1 MNIYKTKELKKQG
14 LIQKLLGK
22 LPAENVMVEINNL
35 FAANQTSI
43 EKIKLDNIIEIA
55 DKYKVN
61 LNNKFKEIRL
71 ELFRSY
77 LHHCLTD
84 SKLEDFEIKSLK
96 HIREILLLNETDTE
110 SQIKLETEK
119 LYEQHV
125 KVAVEDGKLD
135 DSEKENLERLKKDL
149 LISESVA
156 SIIYNTSAKDILKKF
171 IDGTVSD
178 ERLSP
183 NEEKEIVEISKSLG
197 IELKV
202 EENSKD
208 VLDRY
213 KLYWQIENSE
223 LPVIDSDIN
232 IQKTE
237 KLHFQ
242 AYVKWL
248 EQRRITKRVNYG
260 GPTARIKIAKGVYY
274 RVGSIGVQR
283 VSEDVWQTIDSGQIY
298 LTNKRLI
305 FMGAKSNK
313 IIAINK
319 ILDIEP
325 FRNGIDIQK
334 ESGKSPFLEFSN
346 NADIF
351 SMILVRLMNEQ

>member
-1 MNIYKTKELKKQG
+1 
-14 LIQKLLGK
+14 
-22 LPAENVMVEINNL
+22 
-35 FAANQTSI
+35 
-43 EKIKLDNIIEIA
+43 
-55 DKYKVN
+55 
-61 LNNKFKEIRL
+61 
-71 ELFRSY
+71 
-77 LHHCLTD
+77 
-84 SKLEDFEIKSLK
+84 LEDFEIKSLK
-96 HIREILLLNETDTE
+96 HIREILLLNEKDTE

-119 LYEQHV
+119 LYEKHV
-125 KVAVEDGKLD
+125 KAAVGDGKLD
-135 DSEKENLERLKKDL
+135 DDEKNNLERLKKDL

-156 SIIYNTSAKDILKKF
+156 NKIYESSATEILKKF
-171 IDGTVSD
+171 IDGAVSD

-183 NEEKEIVEISKSLG
+183 NEEQEIAEISKSLG
-197 IELKV
+197 IELTV
-202 EENSKD
+202 EDKSKE

-223 LPVIDSDIN
+223 LPVIDTDIN

-242 AYVKWL
+242 TNVKWL
-248 EQRRITKRVNYG
+248 EQRRVTKRVNYG

-274 RVGSIGVQR
+274 RVGSVNVQR
-283 VSEDVWQTIDSGQIY
+283 ISEDVWQTIDTGKIY

-305 FMGAKSNK
+305 FMGTKGNK

-346 NADIF
+346 NVDIF
-351 SMILVRLMNEQ
+351 SMILVRLMDEQ